1 MKQQA
6 YGHKFEFGRGKNY
19 SIKEVADMFGV
30 IAQYGPDKPGEA
42 QETLAD
48 YSLAAEL
55 LAWEP
60 KINLEDY
67 IEEEL

>member
-6 YGHKFEFGRGKNY
+6 YGHTFEFGRGKNH
-19 SIKEVADMFGV
+19 SINEVAVMFGIV
-30 IAQYGPDKPGEA
+30 PNYEKDKPGEA

-48 YSLAAEL
+48 NTLARNI

-67 IEEEL
+67 IEGQI